1 MVGKANKTQVTE
13 VSVETFLAGVDS
25 DVRRKDALALCQIME
40 RLSGEP
46 PRMWGPSIVG
56 FGVRQYRYESGR
68 EGETLKVG
76 FSPRKPAT
84 VLYYLGP
91 VENDPLVASL
101 GKITTG
107 KGCVYVKSLAD
118 IDLKVLEALI
128 LRALAKGA

>member
-1 MVGKANKTQVTE
+1 MAGKANKTKVTE
-13 VSVETFLAGVDS
+13 VTVEAFLAGVES
-25 DVRRKDALALCQIME
+25 EVRRKDALVLCEMME

-84 VLYYLGP
+84 VLYSLGA
-91 VENDPLVASL
+91 VENAALVASL

-118 IDLKVLEALI
+118 VDLGVLEALI
-128 LRALAKGA
+128 VKALAKSA